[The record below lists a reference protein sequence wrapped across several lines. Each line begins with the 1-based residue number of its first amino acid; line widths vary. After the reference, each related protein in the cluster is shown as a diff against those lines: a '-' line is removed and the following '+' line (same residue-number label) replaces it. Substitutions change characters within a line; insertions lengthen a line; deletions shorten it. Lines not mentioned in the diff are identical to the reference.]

1 MAEKKFLDSD
11 GLATLVGK
19 IKGELAKKQNAGSYQ
34 PAGNYATLVDGKV
47 PLSQLGNIDT
57 TFVEV
62 LTDISKL
69 PTTNIGK
76 HIYLIPDVNASD
88 QTQNRYAEY
97 VYTGALP
104 INDSNKYDGNKWE
117 KLGDF
122 QAEVDLTGCV
132 GKIAVAASTNTVNI
146 NANNSKGTNISTASI
161 PAASTSAAGVMTAS
175 DKNILNKL
183 AARYP
188 LQIASLSVSPSVYE
202 LGTSI
207 QPTVSWSYSNEDFHT
222 VGVQTLKS
230 TDTNI
235 FPSIGMDDGKLR
247 TKQSGAAYTV
257 PTQATQ
263 KTDTITLITGSL
275 SKSVN
280 IIGVHASYCGKVAAS
295 KTSLTADEI
304 SKLGNKAVLNGKG
317 RTVSISQSNEKLV
330 YAYPAYFGDLSS
342 IKDGN
347 GFQGFSGYTKLAAVT
362 VNGASYNV
370 YMQNTPA
377 TATGSYTFA

>member
-1 MAEKKFLDSD
+1 MTKFLDSA

-19 IKGELAKKQNAGSYQ
+19 IKSKLEDKQDKGNYQ
-34 PAGNYATLVDGKV
+34 PAGSYATLVDGKV

-76 HIYLIPDVNASD
+76 HIYLIPDNNASD

-104 INDSNKYDGNKWE
+104 ISSTNVYNASNWE
-117 KLGDF
+117 RLGDF
-122 QAEVDLTGCV
+122 QAAVDLTGCV
-132 GKIAVAASTNTVNI
+132 GKINVGTSATTVNI
-146 NANNSKGTNISTASI
+146 NGSNSKGTNISTASI
-161 PAASTSAAGVMTAS
+161 PAASTTAAGVMSAS
-175 DKNILNKL
+175 DKSILNKL

-207 QPTVSWSYSNEDFHT
+207 QPTVSWRYANEDFHT
-222 VGVQTLKS
+222 VGVQAFTS

-235 FPSIGMDDGKLR
+235 FPSIGIDDGKLR

-263 KTDTITLITGSL
+263 KTDTITLKTGSL

-295 KTSLTADEI
+295 KTSLTPAEI
-304 SKLGNKAVLNGKG
+304 IALGSKAVLNGKD

-330 YAYPAYFGDLSS
+330 YAYPAYFGNLSS

-347 GFQGFSGYTKLAAVT
+347 GFQGFSGYTKSTVQN
-362 VNGASYNV
+362 VNGTTYNV